1 MKYKYN
7 EEKSLK
13 ELKTYIDST
22 YYKHYSHN
30 NFHATEFI
38 IDSKELSEPSIAFFG
53 DEYVNDVHFAN

>member
-22 YYKHYSHN
+22 YDKHYSHN
-30 NFHATEFI
+30 NFQATGR
-38 IDSKELSEPSIAFFG
+38 SYKP
-53 DEYVNDVHFAN
+53 VNGKCTL

>member
-22 YYKHYSHN
+22 YDKHYSHRTNFKN
-30 NFHATEFI
+30 NRVYHR
-38 IDSKELSEPSIAFFG
+38 
-53 DEYVNDVHFAN
+53 

>member
-22 YYKHYSHN
+22 MIN
-30 NFHATEFI
+30 I
-38 IDSKELSEPSIAFFG
+38 IVTTSSNKQSLS
-53 DEYVNDVHFAN
+53 